1 MLGNARNLK
10 QSDSALMLSFAAGD
24 HEGFELLYRRYSE
37 SVYRFFYFGT
47 HGDELL
53 AAELFEDVWM
63 TVVRGRARYTDEIT
77 FTDWLYHSAWARLH
91 DHLRLH
97 LLDKAV
103 DDETDP
109 VQSSVVS
116 INAGRDQSGSD
127 VTEDNVSDHTNNID
141 QQGAGVD
148 ARTDKNK
155 EKCVPANAVLLEC
168 ISQMNP
174 EHKEV
179 VLLRFCFSM
188 NNQEIAD
195 FLDVNKNV
203 VDRAYSE
210 AVKVIRSD
218 LVPVIGCHG

>member
-1 MLGNARNLK
+1 M
-10 QSDSALMLSFAAGD
+10 
-24 HEGFELLYRRYSE
+24 
-37 SVYRFFYFGT
+37 
-47 HGDELL
+47 
-53 AAELFEDVWM
+53 
-63 TVVRGRARYTDEIT
+63 
-77 FTDWLYHSAWARLH
+77 YHSAWARLH

-141 QQGAGVD
+141 QQGADVD